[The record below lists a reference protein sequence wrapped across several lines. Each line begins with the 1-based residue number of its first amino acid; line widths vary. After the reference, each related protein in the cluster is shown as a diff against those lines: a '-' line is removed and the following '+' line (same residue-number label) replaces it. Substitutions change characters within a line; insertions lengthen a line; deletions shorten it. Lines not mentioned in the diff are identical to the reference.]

1 MADYVNRHPFGMD
14 PSEDQITD
22 AVAEAKKVYEK
33 YQIPSASLKERIQHV
48 VQSAFNGRRIVIFS
62 GGEAKGTEDL
72 LAEVAE
78 IAAGGGFGSIMGR
91 NAFQRPKAEAVQLLR
106 KVMDIHAKAQ
116 A

>member
-1 MADYVNRHPFGMD
+1 MGERAESEPELLQPFAQAWEDRNR
-14 PSEDQITD
+14 
-22 AVAEAKKVYEK
+22 
-33 YQIPSASLKERIQHV
+33 
-48 VQSAFNGRRIVIFS
+48 SAFVRGYKDC
-62 GGEAKGTEDL
+62 KGTEDL